1 MVKNNLD
8 IITIAE
14 LRAKKG
20 KMTQLQLAE
29 ALGTSQT
36 SVSLWESDINTIST
50 PYLVKLCRFFG
61 VSADRLLG
69 IWMSLL
75 KFYTLYVIY
84 YHVVRYFL

>member
-1 MVKNNLD
+1 MKYITGSPKGGDKVIKSECGT
-8 IITIAE
+8 ITIAE

-20 KMTQLQLAE
+20 KMTQKQLADV
-29 ALGTSQT
+29 LGTSQT

-69 IWMSLL
+69 I
-75 KFYTLYVIY
+75 
-84 YHVVRYFL
+84 

>member
-69 IWMSLL
+69 I
-75 KFYTLYVIY
+75 
-84 YHVVRYFL
+84 

>member
-1 MVKNNLD
+1 MVNSPKGGDYMVKSEYGT
-8 IITIAE
+8 ITIAE

-20 KMTQLQLAE
+20 KMTQAQLA
-29 ALGTSQT
+29 AVLGTSQT

-69 IWMSLL
+69 I
-75 KFYTLYVIY
+75 
-84 YHVVRYFL
+84 